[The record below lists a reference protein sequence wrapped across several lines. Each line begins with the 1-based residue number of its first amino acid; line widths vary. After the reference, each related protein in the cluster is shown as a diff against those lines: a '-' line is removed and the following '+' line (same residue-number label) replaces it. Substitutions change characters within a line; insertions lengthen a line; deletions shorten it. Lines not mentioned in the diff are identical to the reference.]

1 MSLGLPC
8 ARRTTSVNRGG
19 VPPRAQENP
28 ALLPHAPVPV
38 TPATS
43 DFLGDTAPRP
53 PPSHSLHVWP
63 ATEALGTR
71 MDSRRPVRRERLLP
85 GYNSASHVTHDARSG
100 PSLGKGRGRVLVPVQ
115 PSSGSRR
122 APSRVDLDR
131 PTVQHIGG
139 QGGKPASSTDA
150 CPNPDTSI
158 RGCAC
163 TEAHVGAADTVLGRR
178 GAVPQSPGLW
188 GAGGGTLLGPHLR
201 SNNHALGKRSHLK
214 NKEIIKI
221 DTP

>member
-1 MSLGLPC
+1 MHAEPQ
-8 ARRTTSVNRGG
+8 SVNRGESRPAPRRIPLFYP
-19 VPPRAQENP
+19 VLLSLSHLPPRTSSE
-28 ALLPHAPVPV
+28 
-38 TPATS
+38 TPPP
-43 DFLGDTAPRP
+43 APRP
-53 PPSHSLHVWP
+53 PHSHSLHVWP

-85 GYNSASHVTHDARSG
+85 GYNSASHVTHDVRSG

-115 PSSGSRR
+115 PSSGSRQ

-139 QGGKPASSTDA
+139 QRGKPASSTDA
-150 CPNPDTSI
+150 RPNPDTSI

-188 GAGGGTLLGPHLR
+188 GAGGGTLLGPCCCGSGHHCPSAPAR
-201 SNNHALGKRSHLK
+201 PLGAEGQWVSHVW
-214 NKEIIKI
+214 
-221 DTP
+221 